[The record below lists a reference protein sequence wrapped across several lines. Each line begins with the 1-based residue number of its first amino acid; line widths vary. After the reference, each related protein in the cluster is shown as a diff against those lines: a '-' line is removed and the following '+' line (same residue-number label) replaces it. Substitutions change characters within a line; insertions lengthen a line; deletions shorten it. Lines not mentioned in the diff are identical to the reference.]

1 MYELAT
7 ASQMLPEWAQIMFMY
22 FVICIFCLVSTGE
35 KIIVY
40 VDKCI
45 IWRMFLLAGGKLNP
59 LLACISL
66 SKALNLLF
74 RQLHSMC
81 ENGLESCLVG
91 LVGYANEGTELSL

>member
-1 MYELAT
+1 
-7 ASQMLPEWAQIMFMY
+7 
-22 FVICIFCLVSTGE
+22 
-35 KIIVY
+35 
-40 VDKCI
+40 
-45 IWRMFLLAGGKLNP
+45 MFLLAGGKLNP